1 MFAVSNS
8 STVTMSSRE
17 IAELTKQRH
26 DNVRA
31 KIKSLADSGV
41 IHLPEIREYEV
52 GYNNQKGMEYVFSSD
67 QGKRDSTVVVAQLD
81 PALTGQIVD
90 RWIQLEG
97 LVAKTQPAQ
106 DPFAIIT
113 DPMTKL
119 LMNQILETAKT
130 KAIVQEQGAEIE
142 RLKDVVNEQNDSTRY
157 QSVKAYASANGY
169 KPTRA
174 EFSKLGKD
182 AAFYCRANNI
192 EIRKVDDDGQYGSV
206 GTYPLHVLQRA
217 FHNWQING

>member
-26 DNVRA
+26 DNVKA
-31 KIKSLADSGV
+31 KVKALADSGV
-41 IHLPEIREYEV
+41 IHLPEIQEYEI
-52 GYNNQKGMEYVFSSD
+52 GYNNQKGMEYVFSGD

-81 PALTGQIVD
+81 PTLTGQIVD

-97 LVAKTQPAQ
+97 LVARTQPTQ

-130 KAIVQEQGAEIE
+130 KAIVQEQGVEIK
-142 RLKDVVNEQNDSTRY
+142 RLIEVVNEQNDSMRFL
-157 QSVKAYASANGY
+157 SVKAYASANGY
-169 KPTRA
+169 TPTRA

-182 AAFYCRANNI
+182 ASFYCRANSI
-192 EIRKVDDDGQYGSV
+192 EIRKVDDDGQYGRV
-206 GTYPLHVLQRA
+206 GTYPLHVLQKV
-217 FHNWQING
+217 FHDWQING